1 MPKPSLV
8 FVAVLVLL
16 AGCAAPPSPAP
27 APVPTMP
34 AAPPPPPEPEPPPPR
49 APQRPATAAE
59 AAQAQKIARAV
70 IDLLEAGKEDEAR
83 AELERALALD
93 FNNKLAVNLMRQIT
107 MDPAELGRES
117 FNYTVRPSDT
127 LSRIAQRFLNDLYA
141 FYILARY
148 NGLSVPKQISSGQV
162 LRIPGRPPAGGTAAA
177 PEPTA
182 RPPAPAPSRAA
193 PAPAPPPAPA
203 EPPAAAPAPVP
214 QPPAAP
220 APAPEPSPGEQALR
234 SAEAAERAG
243 QAERALAEYE
253 RAAALDQPGAKAR
266 ADAARKRLVERHSL
280 AARSA
285 FARQD
290 LAGAIR
296 GWDRVLELEPAN
308 ETARLERQKAQQL
321 QERADKL
328 K

>member
-8 FVAVLVLL
+8 LMAVLVLL
-16 AGCAAPPSPAP
+16 TGCAAPPKPAPEPAP
-27 APVPTMP
+27 APLP
-34 AAPPPPPEPEPPPPR
+34 APAPPPAPEPPPPR
-49 APQRPATAAE
+49 APQRPATPAE
-59 AAQAQKIARAV
+59 AAQAQKMARAV

-93 FNNKLAVNLMRQIT
+93 FNNKLALNLMRQIT

-148 NGLSVPKQISSGQV
+148 NGIAVPKQISSGQV
-162 LRIPGRPPAGGTAAA
+162 LRIPGKPPAGGAAAA
-177 PEPTA
+177 PEPA
-182 RPPAPAPSRAA
+182 PRPAAPAPSRTAA
-193 PAPAPPPAPA
+193 AAAPA
-203 EPPAAAPAPVP
+203 EPPAAAPTPVP
-214 QPPAAP
+214 PPPAAP
-220 APAPEPSPGEQALR
+220 ASAPEPSPGEQALR

-243 QAERALAEYE
+243 QTERALAEYE
-253 RAAALDQPGAKAR
+253 RAAALDQPGARAR

-296 GWDRVLELEPAN
+296 SWDRVLELEPAN

>member
-16 AGCAAPPSPAP
+16 AGCATPPPPAP
-27 APVPTMP
+27 AQVPTMP
-34 AAPPPPPEPEPPPPR
+34 APAPLPPEPDPTPPR

-83 AELERALALD
+83 AELDRALALD

-127 LSRIAQRFLNDLYA
+127 LSRIAQRFLNALYA
-141 FYILARY
+141 VYLLARY
-148 NGLSVPKQISSGQV
+148 NGIAVPKQISSGQV
-162 LRIPGRPPAGGTAAA
+162 LRIPGKPPAGGTAAA
-177 PEPTA
+177 PEPAA

-193 PAPAPPPAPA
+193 AAPAPVPA
-203 EPPAAAPAPVP
+203 EPPAATPAPVP
-214 QPPAAP
+214 PPPPAP
-220 APAPEPSPGEQALR
+220 TPAPEPSPGEQALR

-243 QAERALAEYE
+243 QLERALTEYE
-253 RAAALDQPGAKAR
+253 RAATLDQSGAKAR
-266 ADAARKRLVERHSL
+266 AEAVRKRLVERHGL

-290 LAGAIR
+290 LASAIR
-296 GWDRVLELEPAN
+296 SWDRVLELEPSN